1 MIPFEKNIAPLIEQ
15 QFPSFYRE
23 ESPLFIAFTKAYYE
37 WMSNNFQ
44 ELILE
49 DATNF
54 NVGDTITQNETVG
67 KIVSVKNNSIFIEN
81 NEFSFFDCNRFCNN
95 NTRLT
100 SSSGGASLVLG
111 EKKSNPLY
119 FARRLSEIRDIDTTL
134 DTFILQ
140 FKKQFLPNIQFTTV
154 SNKELFI
161 KNSLDFYRAK
171 GTERAVDLF
180 FKLIYGFEAN
190 VYYPGDDLFR
200 PSDNEWVNVRY
211 LEIQPNETN
220 ISFVGQV
227 IYGTLSGATAYAER
241 LIRVKKGAHFITVL
255 FISNV
260 DGVFRTGEQ
269 IETRDLSTNVT
280 TKING
285 SLTFLEVMTSDS
297 GFIVGED
304 VKITNGT
311 GRDGRA
317 RISDVR
323 ETQGSIDFE
332 LLSGGWGYTS
342 NAQVLSSDRMLRV
355 NDITNE
361 NTEFYFLNDIAEQF
375 ETIRQ
380 DLIEVEVANDVFSVG
395 ESVELKDPFDEVV
408 VSGTILTVDNTT
420 PSNTILII
428 NYFTD
433 VPLGGNVLDLVPY
446 DELSL
451 EPFPLTLDSIVVIE
465 SNSVSS
471 NTIAVIDVSATANVI
486 GTNRTVE
493 ITYDSNNDILST
505 GDLVAQ
511 DATIN
516 GVLREIANGVVVV
529 TTQNANLTY
538 TSTIEYN
545 TGFFRSNLDIRRTN
559 DSANINPISFANTLV
574 GVVNPINTFYNSA
587 TIYGINSGLSGILS
601 GNFTYE
607 NEANIRITGYSDV
620 TTLEY
625 AYSNDII
632 NTVDLGQ
639 TINTTDYNLSLS
651 SSAGYANII
660 ADATPFTNLSIGS
673 VSLIAE
679 TSLGEGYPVDP
690 IYIIYE
696 PKTFHLERYDYEIQ
710 YDGPSTYRKDETVI
724 GVTSN
729 AKARIYEIDFI
740 RKTLYA
746 TRISVASNGSSEED
760 LLIGEILQGQGTGTT
775 TTIVDV
781 KERRRHA
788 RTGLNAII
796 QSDAQSGQ
804 GFATHFN
811 IVDSG
816 YGYVNGEI
824 VTLSSINDSSKTI
837 TARVYLGTAG
847 IGEGYHLN
855 RKSFL
860 SSDKFIQDSDY
871 YQEYSYE
878 ILTALP
884 FELYKETLV
893 KVLHVAGT
901 KPFGSYVSTSQ
912 SEMSISIDSDIE
924 QSNEPE
930 VEEFSV
936 ISITPNTGSA
946 IGGTDV
952 AILGTGFDL
961 MTPVTITFGIQSPLD
976 DPIVVNTTTIN
987 ATTPFNEAGV
997 VTVTVTQGNNVGT
1010 LIDGFT
1016 YV

>member
-49 DATNF
+49 DVSNF
-54 NVGDTITQNETVG
+54 NVGDTVTQNGTIG

-81 NEFSFFDCNRFCNN
+81 NEFNFFDCNRFCDNS
-95 NTRLT
+95 TILT
-100 SSSGGASLVLG
+100 SSSGGTSIVLG

-119 FARRLSEIRDIDTTL
+119 FARRLSEIRDVDTTL

-180 FKLIYGFEAN
+180 FKLINGFEAN
-190 VYYPGDDLFR
+190 VYYPGDDIFR

-211 LEIQPNETN
+211 LEIEPNEKN
-220 ISFVGQV
+220 INFVGQV
-227 IYGTLSGATAYAER
+227 IHGTLSGANAYAER

-260 DGVFRTGEQ
+260 EGDFRTGEQ

-280 TKING
+280 TKIHG
-285 SLTFLEVMTSDS
+285 SLAFLEVMTSDS
-297 GFIVGED
+297 GFIIGED
-304 VKITNGT
+304 VKIITGS

-332 LLSGGWGYTS
+332 LLSGGWGYTA
-342 NAQVLSSDRMLRV
+342 NAQILSSDRMLRV

-361 NTEFYFLNDIAEQF
+361 NTEFYFLNDTAEQF

-446 DELSL
+446 NELSL
-451 EPFPLTLDSIVVIE
+451 EPFPLTLDSIAVIQ
-465 SNSVSS
+465 SNTETS
-471 NTIAVIDVSATANVI
+471 NTITVIDVSATANVI
-486 GTNRTVE
+486 GTNRTIE
-493 ITYDSNNDILST
+493 ITYDSNNDVLSA

-511 DATIN
+511 DVTIN
-516 GVLREIANGVVVV
+516 GITREIANGVIVE
-529 TTQNANLTY
+529 TRQNANLTY
-538 TSTIEYN
+538 TSTIQYD
-545 TGFFRSNLDIRRTN
+545 TGFFRTNLNIRRTS
-559 DSANINPISFANTLV
+559 DAASINAISFANTLV

-587 TIYGINSGLSGILS
+587 TIYGVNSGLSGVLS

-620 TTLEY
+620 STLEY
-625 AYSNDII
+625 AYSSDTID
-632 NTVDLGQ
+632 TVDSGQ
-639 TINTTDYNLSLS
+639 TINSIDYNLSLS
-651 SSAGYANII
+651 ASAGYANII
-660 ADATPFTNLSIGS
+660 ADATSFTNLSIGS
-673 VSLIAE
+673 VSLIVE

-690 IYIIYE
+690 IFIVYE
-696 PKTFHLERYDYEIQ
+696 PKSYHLERYDYEIL
-710 YDGPSTYRKDETVI
+710 YDGPSTYRLDEIVI
-724 GVTSN
+724 GVTSG
-729 AKARIYEIDFI
+729 AKARIYEIDFT
-740 RKTLYA
+740 RKVLYA
-746 TRISVASNGSSEED
+746 TRISIASNGTSEED
-760 LLIGEILQGQGTGTT
+760 LLVGEILQGQGTNTT

-804 GFATHFN
+804 GFATQLN

-824 VTLSSINDSSKTI
+824 VTLTSINDSSKTL

-847 IGEGYHLN
+847 VGEGYHLN

-884 FELYKETLV
+884 FEVYKETLV

-912 SEMSISIDSDIE
+912 SEIGVSIDSDAE
-924 QSNEPE
+924 QMIEPE
-930 VEEFSV
+930 IEEFSV

-946 IGGTDV
+946 GGGTDV
-952 AILGTGFDL
+952 VITGTGFDP
-961 MTPVTITFGIQSPLD
+961 MSPVNITFGIQSPLE
-976 DPIVVNTTTIN
+976 PTIANTTTI
-987 ATTPFNEAGV
+987 TTEAPFNEAGV

-1010 LIDGFT
+1010 LVDGFT